1 MTSSELREKFLKFF
15 EERGHKIVPSSS
27 LLPEDTSV
35 LLTTAGMQQFKS
47 YYLEEESPYGQ
58 NIVSS
63 QKCFRTSDIEEVGDE
78 KHLTFFEM
86 LGNFS
91 FGGYFKK
98 EAIEIAKEFLDSI
111 KIEIDYVTVFAG
123 DENTPKDEK
132 SAEVWRGLGFT
143 EEKGNLRFCNKEE
156 NFWGP
161 TGQEGPCGPTTEI
174 YVKGI
179 EIWNIVFNEY
189 YCKDNK
195 LKKLKKPG
203 IDTGMGLERLAIISQ
218 DKETIFETDLF
229 LSIIEKI
236 EDLSSNKYEDH
247 KREFRIIADHIR
259 GSVFLIADGVRPDNV
274 EQGYIL
280 RRLLR
285 RAIRLARV
293 LELPSNF
300 LILLGKIVISEYK
313 GAYPEMNHD
322 ILAVMGEEREKFE
335 LTLENGLREF
345 EKLEIIDGKEAFK
358 LYASYGFPLEL
369 TKELALEKGIEI
381 NEDDFDSEFKKHQ
394 EISRTA
400 AAGKFKGG
408 LADTKEETIKLH
420 TAHHLLLAA
429 LQKIL
434 GTHVKQ
440 KGSNINSD
448 RLRIDFV
455 HPQKMTKEEIEAVE
469 KIVNDKIEEGLKVIK
484 REMSK
489 EEAEKIGAEMEF
501 GGKYDDTVSVY
512 FIEDEKGNVFS
523 KEFCGGP
530 HVKNTNELSRGPSS
544 GKKRRFRIKKE
555 QSSSAGVRRIKAILE

>member
-322 ILAVMGEEREKFE
+322 ILAVMKEEREKFE

-429 LQKIL
+429 LQKVL

-530 HVKNTNELSRGPSS
+530 HVNNTSELGSF
-544 GKKRRFRIKKE
+544 KIKKE